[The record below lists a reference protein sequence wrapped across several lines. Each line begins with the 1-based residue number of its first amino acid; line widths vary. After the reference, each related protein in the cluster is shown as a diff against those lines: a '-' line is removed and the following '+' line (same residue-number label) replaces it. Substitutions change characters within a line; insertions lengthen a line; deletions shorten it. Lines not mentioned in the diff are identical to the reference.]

1 MRTGI
6 SFTVSAT
13 DQQRLERIAQ
23 DPKSPQ
29 KHVWRSRII
38 LLSSAGHGTHE
49 IMHETGKSKTCVWR
63 WQERFMQEGVDGLLH
78 DKTRPPGI
86 TPIEEH
92 RVQEIVAMTLK
103 PPPHEAT
110 HWTLRA
116 MAAVVGVAASTVQ
129 AIWEAHGLVPHRF
142 RQFKLSNDPRF
153 VEKLHDIVGLYVSPP
168 AHAVVLSIDEKSQIQ
183 ALDRIQG
190 AGGLLV
196 IATDVDC

>member
-6 SFTVSAT
+6 SFTVTAT

-86 TPIEEH
+86 TPIVEH

-129 AIWEAHGLVPHRF
+129 AI
-142 RQFKLSNDPRF
+142 
-153 VEKLHDIVGLYVSPP
+153 
-168 AHAVVLSIDEKSQIQ
+168 
-183 ALDRIQG
+183 
-190 AGGLLV
+190 
-196 IATDVDC
+196 